1 MPIEVY
7 NTAEFAHET
16 KKRTLV
22 INTNRFHA
30 WIHYYKPGQIDEMHC
45 HNQDQTFTIVE
56 GTLTMIFPDGGESKL
71 GPGSMCTI
79 TGGSF
84 YQLNNTGGKPLVM
97 IGTRSGSTKDTVKIE
112 HGTGR
117 LIGRGAE
124 RAAAGRQGE

>member
-30 WIHYYKPGQIDEMHC
+30 WIHYYKPGQVDEMHC
-45 HNQDQTFTIVE
+45 HNQDRTFTVVE

-71 GPGSMCTI
+71 GPGNMCTI

-84 YQLNNTGGKPLVM
+84 YQLHNQTDEELIM
-97 IGTRSGSTKDTVKIE
+97 IGTRSGSSESTVKVE
-112 HGTGR
+112 YGTGR
-117 LIGRGAE
+117 LISYSEE
-124 RAAAGRQGE
+124 RAAARAG